1 VKFTPKGG
9 KVEVSTRLKSCGA
22 RIIAVADNGV
32 GISPADIER
41 VFEPFVQADA
51 NFDRANSGTGLGLP
65 LSRKLV
71 ELHGGTLHLESTPG
85 EGTTAIVTLPA
96 CS

>member
-1 VKFTPKGG
+1 M
-9 KVEVSTRLKSCGA
+9 S
-22 RIIAVADNGV
+22 GV

-71 ELHGGTLHLESTPG
+71 ELHGGTLHLESTAG
-85 EGTTAIVTLPA
+85 RRHDGDRHRLRVDRRDLAVVR
-96 CS
+96 